1 MSNSNIST
9 RRKQKPPELPEVEGF
24 QSEKIV
30 SLKNKR
36 KSYIGKI
43 TKTINRIT
51 VLIDKQADFSSI
63 DSCNKPLENYIK
75 NIRKLTTE
83 ITQSEQNDSIL
94 QKELDICMEAQFR
107 IIQIRNAMSAYI
119 ENKNVSPMNLDKK
132 EHLQTISF
140 ENTLNA
146 NSQPN
151 VNLFRKIGN
160 NESLPDLK
168 SELKSKPDSN
178 RLRSSSS
185 KASSKSS
192 SNSLTSSYGRGTYE
206 TFSSSSRRT
215 LKTQLKTFRKIVRA

>member
-1 MSNSNIST
+1 
-9 RRKQKPPELPEVEGF
+9 
-24 QSEKIV
+24 
-30 SLKNKR
+30 
-36 KSYIGKI
+36 
-43 TKTINRIT
+43 
-51 VLIDKQADFSSI
+51 
-63 DSCNKPLENYIK
+63 
-75 NIRKLTTE
+75 
-83 ITQSEQNDSIL
+83 
-94 QKELDICMEAQFR
+94 
-107 IIQIRNAMSAYI
+107 
-119 ENKNVSPMNLDKK
+119 MNLDKK

-185 KASSKSS
+185 KASSRSS